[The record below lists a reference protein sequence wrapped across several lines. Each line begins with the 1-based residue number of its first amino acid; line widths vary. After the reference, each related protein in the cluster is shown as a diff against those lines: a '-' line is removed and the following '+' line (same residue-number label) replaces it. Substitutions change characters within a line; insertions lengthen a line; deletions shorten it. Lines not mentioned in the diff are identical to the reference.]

1 MPPASCGTVP
11 SPVAPR
17 GGSFEN
23 VFIAPTCDDGGL
35 AIGASLHLYH
45 NLLDHPIAASDTPAT
60 AYLGGAYGDE
70 VLSAALALDGIASE
84 IPDDPAEAA
93 VNDLLDD
100 KIIG

>member
-1 MPPASCGTVP
+1 
-11 SPVAPR
+11 
-17 GGSFEN
+17 
-23 VFIAPTCDDGGL
+23 L

-93 VNDLLDD
+93 ANDLLADN
-100 KIIG
+100 IIG